1 VMILK
6 VLAKS
11 FLWTVVGV
19 GVVAAV
25 LFIFM
30 TLVVPFLQWL
40 ADDMLRALVALF
52 LIVFLI
58 VTSNMFSEELG
69 NE

>member
-1 VMILK
+1 MILK